1 MSSSDR
7 FADELG
13 DATEHLLLSPHYDD
27 IPLSAGATVR
37 RLADRGLRPRT
48 LVIFGSEPD
57 REQPLSPFAEE
68 MHAKWGLSAGEV
80 VAHRQAEERTA
91 SRILGAE
98 TAVLPFHD
106 AIYRGHTYLSD
117 DDLFGDVAA
126 AERALPAAIVAALP
140 LGARPDPSVRLYAP
154 LAVGRHVDHQLAFR
168 AGVDLARRGWDV
180 WFYEDTPYTLKPGA
194 FASRLADIRGGLGI
208 APVARIPVAATWDAK
223 LDAILSYPSQL
234 ETIFRDYVGVGA
246 SRDEIGAALWA
257 YAEQAGDGAA
267 VERFW
272 KINDASSS
280 VGS

>member
-1 MSSSDR
+1 MSSPEHAS
-7 FADELG
+7 DELG
-13 DATEHLLLSPHYDD
+13 AASQHLFLSPHYDD

-57 REQPLSPFAEE
+57 HEQPLSPFADE

-80 VAHRQAEERTA
+80 VAHRQAEERA
-91 SRILGAE
+91 AARILGAE

-106 AIYRGHTYLSD
+106 AIYRGQTYLSD

-126 AERALPAAIVAALP
+126 AEQSLPAAIVTTLP
-140 LGARPDPSVRLYAP
+140 LGARPDPAVRLYAP

-194 FASRLADIRGGLGI
+194 FTSRLADIRGDADI
-208 APVARIPVAATWDAK
+208 APVARIPIAETWDAK

-234 ETIFRDYVGVGA
+234 ETIFRDYVGVGV
-246 SRDEIGAALWA
+246 SREEIGVALRA
-257 YAEQAGDGAA
+257 YAERAGDGIA

-272 KINDASSS
+272 KMKDASSS